1 MGTNSMHVAKTG
13 LNAQQR
19 RMQVIANN
27 LANVNTTGFKR
38 ERVNFETIKI
48 FGKVKVGD
56 DLDKKD
62 LNRILKD
69 LYETNFFENV
79 NLSFKDSILTIDL
92 KENPIIQNLII
103 KGVEN
108 KSLKEKLTETISLK
122 EKNPYV
128 ESVIKSNL
136 NDLKNIL
143 QEVGFY
149 FSKVEI
155 LQKENINNTIDLII
169 DVDLGKKAFVN
180 KIIFLG
186 DKKFKKRKLLNVIT
200 SEEDKFWK
208 FISSKRLLNKQ
219 RIELDKRLL
228 LNFYK
233 NQGYYNVSILD
244 ETVQYDDN
252 QNFNIVFN
260 IESGPKFYFG
270 KFNIDLPSDFDKKYF
285 DKIEKKLNK
294 FSGDKYSLKVVEKML
309 SEIEKIA
316 SNKQYEF
323 VNANIGE
330 IISGNNI
337 NVTISLLNDEPNI
350 FVSKI
355 NIFGN
360 NVTIEDVIRNEFII
374 DEGDPFNKIL
384 FQKSINNIKST
395 NIFKTVEAQLVDTD
409 NELEKTIDITVE
421 EKPTGQI
428 SAGAG
433 IGTSGASTSFG
444 IQENNFLGKGIILDS
459 NLSLSEETIK
469 GLFSYTK
476 PKFRNTDRDLIL
488 TVESQET
495 DRLESFGYKTA
506 ESGFLIGT
514 RFEQLEDFYIKPQF
528 SLYYE
533 TLDTASTASD
543 LLKKQEGDYLDALF
557 SYSLQLDRR
566 DQSYQPTDGYLSTF
580 YQSLPLNVED
590 NQTVVNSYEIKN
602 YYEYFDDLIASISVF
617 TKAANSLGEDD
628 VRISD
633 RLYLPSRKLRG
644 FQSGKVGP
652 IDGGDFVGGNYL
664 ASFNAASEIPVFES
678 LESIDFSVFYDAAC
692 VWGVDYNSQLNDSSA
707 LRSAV
712 GLGIDWY
719 TPIGPLSFSFTQ
731 PLSKKTTDK
740 TETFRFNLGTTF

>member
-1 MGTNSMHVAKTG
+1 MKNKLMIMLILLLCNSYSFAE
-13 LNAQQR
+13 
-19 RMQVIANN
+19 I
-27 LANVNTTGFKR
+27 VNKIEIIGN
-38 ERVNFETIKI
+38 ERVNSETIKI
-48 FGKVKVGD
+48 FGEVAIND
-56 DLDKKD
+56 DLNSDD
-62 LNRILKD
+62 LNNVLKK

-79 NLSFKDSILTIDL
+79 NLSLNNSILRITVV
-92 KENPIIQNLII
+92 ENAIVQNLII
-103 KGVEN
+103 KGIDN
-108 KSLKEKLTETISLK
+108 NNLKEKISDTITIK
-122 EKNPYV
+122 EKNPYLENKV
-128 ESVIKSNL
+128 K
-136 NDLKNIL
+136 NDLNNVRNLL

-149 FSKVEI
+149 FSSVDI
-155 LQKENINNTIDLII
+155 LKKDNSNNTIDLIFEI
-169 DVDLGKKAFVN
+169 DLGDKAFINEIV
-180 KIIFLG
+180 FLG
-186 DKKFKKRKLLNVIT
+186 DKKFKKRKLLNIIT
-200 SEEDKFWK
+200 SEENKFWK
-208 FISSKRLLNKQ
+208 FISNKKLLNKQ

-228 LNFYK
+228 VSFYK

-244 ETVQYDDN
+244 EAIQFDDE
-252 QNFNIVFN
+252 QNFKIIFN
-260 IESGPKFYFG
+260 IDSGKKFYFG
-270 KFNIDLPSDFDKKYF
+270 NFSIDLPDDFEKSYF
-285 DKIEKKLNK
+285 EKIAKKLNK
-294 FSGDKYSLKVVEKML
+294 FSGEKYSFKVIEKML
-309 SEIEKIA
+309 TQIEKIA
-316 SNKQYEF
+316 NNKQYEF
-323 VNANIGE
+323 VNADIDE
-330 IISGNNI
+330 KLIDDKIDI
-337 NVTISLLNDEPNI
+337 TIKLLNDEPNI
-350 FVSKI
+350 YVKKI

-395 NIFKTVEAQLVDTD
+395 NIFKSVDAKLVDTD

-433 IGTSGASTSFG
+433 VGTSGASTSFG

-476 PKFRNTDRDLIL
+476 PKFKNTDRDLIL

-514 RFEQLEDFYIKPQF
+514 RFEQLEDFYIKPEF

-533 TLDTASTASD
+533 TLDTASTASS
-543 LLKKQEGDYLDALF
+543 LLKQQEGDYLDALF

-566 DQSYQPTDGYLSTF
+566 NQSYQPSDGYLSTF
-580 YQSLPLNVED
+580 YQSLPLNLED

-602 YYEYFDDLIASISVF
+602 YYEYFDDLVASISIF
-617 TKAANSLGEDD
+617 SKAANSLGKDD
-628 VRISD
+628 VRVSD

-678 LESIDFSVFYDAAC
+678 LESIDFSVFYDAAN

>member
-1 MGTNSMHVAKTG
+1 MVFRIIKNK
-13 LNAQQR
+13 L
-19 RMQVIANN
+19 VIILIFLLFSSYSFAEVVKKIEIEGN
-27 LANVNTTGFKR
+27 
-38 ERVNFETIKI
+38 ERVNTETIKI
-48 FGKVKVGD
+48 FGGVTVDEDLNDD
-56 DLDKKD
+56 DL
-62 LNRILKD
+62 NNILKK

-79 NLSFKDSILTIDL
+79 NLSLKNSILKITVV
-92 KENPIIQNLII
+92 ENSIVQNLII
-103 KGVEN
+103 KGVDN
-108 KSLKEKLTETISLK
+108 DNLKKKISETISIK
-122 EKNPYV
+122 EKNPYIENKV
-128 ESVIKSNL
+128 K
-136 NDLKNIL
+136 NDLNNVKNFL

-149 FSKVEI
+149 FSSVDI
-155 LQKENINNTIDLII
+155 LKKDNSNNTIDLIFEI
-169 DVDLGKKAFVN
+169 DLGDKAYINEIV
-180 KIIFLG
+180 FLG

-200 SEEDKFWK
+200 SEENKFWK
-208 FISSKRLLNKQ
+208 FISSKKLLNRQ
-219 RIELDKRLL
+219 RIDLDKRLL
-228 LNFYK
+228 VSFYK

-244 ETVQYDDN
+244 ETVQFDDKQN
-252 QNFNIVFN
+252 FKIVFNIDSGKKFYFGNFNIVLPEDF
-260 IESGPKFYFG
+260 EKSYFER
-270 KFNIDLPSDFDKKYF
+270 IS
-285 DKIEKKLNK
+285 KKLNK
-294 FSGDKYSLKVVEKML
+294 FSGEKYSFKIIEKML
-309 SEIEKIA
+309 TQIEKIA

-323 VNANIGE
+323 VNADIDE
-330 IISGNNI
+330 KI
-337 NVTISLLNDEPNI
+337 NDDKIDITIKLLNDEPNI
-350 FVSKI
+350 YVKKI

-476 PKFRNTDRDLIL
+476 PKFKNTDRDLIL

-514 RFEQLEDFYIKPQF
+514 RFEQLEDFYVKPQF

-533 TLDTASTASD
+533 TLDTASTASS

-557 SYSLQLDRR
+557 SYSLQLDKR

-602 YYEYFDDLIASISVF
+602 YYEYFDDLVASISVF

-664 ASFNAASEIPVFES
+664 ASFNAVSEIPVFES
-678 LESIDFSVFYDAAC
+678 LESIDFSVFYDAAN